1 MTDFQNWWDGYFHEI
16 NGQKETAQAAWQ
28 ARGELDKALAETQEP
43 VAWMHYKDFTLIL
56 HDVWEELI
64 EGKDEWYPMYQY
76 KGENMSTHKQQ
87 VVTLILTNPENGE
100 EMFFASLI
108 TNNNDGSYSFE
119 VANKDNSTRY
129 KHTIKTEEI
138 L

>member
-1 MTDFQNWWDGYFHEI
+1 MTKDEALRMVLRWFTDVSTNNEDEVIQAC
-16 NGQKETAQAAWQ
+16 KE
-28 ARGELDKALAETQEP
+28 ALAETQEP